1 MPFYRIFVLPKTANM
16 KKVLFTGVLVSLLA
30 SCSTST
36 DQVAD
41 TENTS
46 QTETVAE
53 DELVSVIP
61 NRKMTTEID
70 GMTCVMGCGG
80 SIRKELL
87 STGAVSRCSFD
98 FKGIDET
105 SSAMIEFDKEKISAD
120 EIVNLIM
127 NLNDGQFTLGEMS
140 TETIAMKVEED
151 SSSEKSASSEKEE
164 ISPINVSSS
173 SGIQLPNFID
183 LISELL
189 IH

>member
-1 MPFYRIFVLPKTANM
+1 M
-16 KKVLFTGVLVSLLA
+16 KKVLFTGILVSLLV

-41 TENTS
+41 TENKA
-46 QTETVAE
+46 QTETISE
-53 DELVSVIP
+53 DELVAVIP

-87 STGAVSRCSFD
+87 NTGAVSRCSFD

-105 SSAMIEFDKEKISAD
+105 STAMIEFDKDKITAD
-120 EIVNLIM
+120 EIAELLEKI
-127 NLNDGQFTLGEMS
+127 NDGQFTLGAMS
-140 TETIAMKVEED
+140 TETIAMEVEDEVTTE
-151 SSSEKSASSEKEE
+151 STSTSEKEK
-164 ISPINVSSS
+164 ISSVNVSSS

-189 IH
+189 VH

>member
-1 MPFYRIFVLPKTANM
+1 M
-16 KKVLFTGVLVSLLA
+16 KKVLFTGILISLIA

-36 DQVAD
+36 DQVSSEEKAQND
-41 TENTS
+41 NLTE
-46 QTETVAE
+46 E
-53 DELVSVIP
+53 ELVAVIP

-87 STGAVSRCSFD
+87 NTGAVSRCSFD

-105 SSAMIEFDKEKISAD
+105 STAMIEFDKDKISAD
-120 EIVNLIM
+120 EIAELIKK
-127 NLNDGQFTLGEMS
+127 LNDGQFTLGEMS
-140 TETIAMKVEED
+140 TESIAVEVNEETD
-151 SSSEKSASSEKEE
+151 TNTSSSTQKEE
-164 ISPINVSSS
+164 VAPINVSSS

>member
-1 MPFYRIFVLPKTANM
+1 M
-16 KKVLFTGVLVSLLA
+16 KKVLFTGILVSLLA

-36 DQVAD
+36 DQVTNA
-41 TENTS
+41 EEKS
-46 QTETVAE
+46 QNETITE

-105 SSAMIEFDKEKISAD
+105 SSAMIEFDKDKISAD
-120 EIVNLIM
+120 EIADLLKKINE
-127 NLNDGQFTLGEMS
+127 GQFTLGEMS
-140 TETIAMKVEED
+140 TETIAMEVEED
-151 SSSEKSASSEKEE
+151 TSSEKSS
-164 ISPINVSSS
+164 N
-173 SGIQLPNFID
+173 
-183 LISELL
+183 
-189 IH
+189 

>member
-1 MPFYRIFVLPKTANM
+1 M
-16 KKVLFTGVLVSLLA
+16 KKVLFTGILLSLLA

-36 DQVAD
+36 DQVFAKEKD
-41 TENTS
+41 QKEKVT
-46 QTETVAE
+46 E
-53 DELVSVIP
+53 DELVAVIP

-87 STGAVSRCSFD
+87 KTGGVSRCSFD
-98 FKGIDET
+98 FKGMGET
-105 SSAMIEFDKEKISAD
+105 STAMIEFDKDKISAD
-120 EIVNLIM
+120 EIAAIIQKI
-127 NLNDGQFTLGEMS
+127 NDNQFTLGKMS
-140 TETIAMKVEED
+140 TETIEMEAGED
-151 SSSEKSASSEKEE
+151 TKASASTEKEE
-164 ISPINVSSS
+164 ITPINVSSS